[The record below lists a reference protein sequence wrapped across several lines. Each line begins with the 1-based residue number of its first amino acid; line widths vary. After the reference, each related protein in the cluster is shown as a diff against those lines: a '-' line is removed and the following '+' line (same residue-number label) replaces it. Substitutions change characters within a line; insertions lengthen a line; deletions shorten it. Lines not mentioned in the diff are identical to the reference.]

1 MLYLDNILT
10 IHKGAT
16 GVFGLSGDADQ
27 NGSLNVTEVQDVAM
41 QQYNLNITKAD
52 AIQVLGGASSVSTTD
67 STNFA
72 AVENRML
79 DLVVQN
85 QRQSAMIDGLL
96 GKLNN
101 ILDSVNSE
109 APPSPEAAFPDD
121 IVLLPEAHA
130 DVVVSNN
137 DEL

>member
-85 QRQSAMIDGLL
+85 QRQP
-96 GKLNN
+96 
-101 ILDSVNSE
+101 VNCYR
-109 APPSPEAAFPDD
+109 
-121 IVLLPEAHA
+121 IVWLRF
-130 DVVVSNN
+130 
-137 DEL
+137 